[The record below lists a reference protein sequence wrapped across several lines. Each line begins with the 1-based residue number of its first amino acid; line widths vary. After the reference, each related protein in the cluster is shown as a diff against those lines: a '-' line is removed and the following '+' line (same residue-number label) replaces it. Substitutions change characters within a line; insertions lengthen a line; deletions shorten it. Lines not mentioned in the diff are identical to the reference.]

1 MIVDKNKLF
10 LYVLIFCFF
19 YVFSEGSWFLSEYL
33 NINKYFVL
41 TLFGL
46 VFTALSYLLI
56 NSNLNKTQKD
66 NFNFQVTPE
75 KLCDLGPYMYTSDP
89 IKQKLCNS
97 FPPSDLAK
105 YSCCPGFTKGRPV
118 WWSRTDESNADWAN
132 TMCDSGLDDF
142 KPHVL

>member
-1 MIVDKNKLF
+1 MTVDKNKLF

-19 YVFSEGSWFLSEYL
+19 YLFSESSWCLSEYL

-46 VFTALSYLLI
+46 LFTGLSYLLI
-56 NSNLNKTQKD
+56 NSDLNKTQKD
-66 NFNFQVTPE
+66 NFHFQVTPE

-89 IKQKLCNS
+89 VKQKLCNS
-97 FPPSDLAK
+97 FSPSDLAK
-105 YSCCPGFTKGRPV
+105 YECAPGFNGRPI
-118 WWSRTDESNADWAN
+118 WWARSDESNADWAN

>member
-1 MIVDKNKLF
+1 MTVDKNKLF

-19 YVFSEGSWFLSEYL
+19 YLFSEGSCFLSEYL

-46 VFTALSYLLI
+46 IFTGLSYLLI
-56 NSNLNKTQKD
+56 NSDLNKTQKD
-66 NFNFQVTPE
+66 NFHFQLTPE
-75 KLCDLGPYMYTSDP
+75 KNCDGGAYMYTSNP

-105 YSCCPGFTKGRPV
+105 YSCCPGQHGRPV
-118 WWSRTDESNADWAN
+118 WWARSDESNADWEN
-132 TMCDSGLDDF
+132 TMCDSKLDDF
-142 KPHVL
+142 APHVL

>member
-1 MIVDKNKLF
+1 MTVDKNKLF

-19 YVFSEGSWFLSEYL
+19 YLFSEGSWFLSEYL

-46 VFTALSYLLI
+46 IFTGLSYLLI
-56 NSNLNKTQKD
+56 NSDLNKTQKD
-66 NFNFQVTPE
+66 NFHFQLTPE
-75 KLCDLGPYMYTSDP
+75 KNCDGGAYMYTSNP

-97 FPPSDLAK
+97 FSPSDLAK
-105 YSCCPGFTKGRPV
+105 YECCPGQHGRPI
-118 WWSRTDESNADWAN
+118 WWARSDESNADWAN